1 MNQNPEAFHPAG
13 SAGLQVV
20 VSIQQLL
27 LMELGRFDPLQANP
41 PLPAALACVWGA
53 FLYDGLMEEDYRLPS
68 RYVLLLERWPQGCLE
83 LVCAMQPYIELL
95 WQRLGQWGIPATL
108 DWPGVFEYEVVVPLG
123 RMIGDHVVV
132 HVGQLPEQAL
142 VSQHL
147 DLLIRSFFGS
157 MLKPVPA

>member
-1 MNQNPEAFHPAG
+1 MNQSLEVFRPTG
-13 SAGLQVV
+13 SAGPEPV
-20 VSIQQLL
+20 VSVQQLL
-27 LMELGRFDPLQANP
+27 LVEQGLFDPLQVNP

-53 FLYDGLMEEDYRLPS
+53 FLYDGLMEEDYRVPS

-83 LVCAMQPYIELL
+83 LVCAMQPFIELL

-147 DLLIRSFFGS
+147 DLLIKSFFGS